1 MILSYGMPF
10 FTPTA
15 LLKIYLLQKAN
26 HYEIISYLNYIY
38 VLIEF
43 TIKILLI
50 VFDSL
55 ILVGIILFNIFFIY
69 DSNYYLLSDFL
80 RILIVITVLIKF
92 ISYYLFKDI
101 IRTNKLIIRRFVA
114 IILAYIVPLYILWN
128 TPKLYINEEV
138 SIIIYIFMAT
148 FFIVGI
154 EVEKKF
160 IFNKD
165 RLN

>member
-1 MILSYGMPF
+1 MPF
-10 FTPTA
+10 FTPTV

>member
-1 MILSYGMPF
+1 MRIHVMILSYGMPF

-50 VFDSL
+50 VFDPL

-69 DSNYYLLSDFL
+69 DFNYYFLSDFL
-80 RILIVITVLIKF
+80 RILIVITVMVKL
-92 ISYYLFKDI
+92 ISYYLFKNKI
-101 IRTNKLIIRRFVA
+101 MTNKLVIERFVA
-114 IILAYIVPLYILWN
+114 IILAYIIPLYILWN
-128 TPKLYINEEV
+128 TPELYISEGV
-138 SIIIYIFMAT
+138 SNIIYIC
-148 FFIVGI
+148 
-154 EVEKKF
+154 
-160 IFNKD
+160 
-165 RLN
+165 